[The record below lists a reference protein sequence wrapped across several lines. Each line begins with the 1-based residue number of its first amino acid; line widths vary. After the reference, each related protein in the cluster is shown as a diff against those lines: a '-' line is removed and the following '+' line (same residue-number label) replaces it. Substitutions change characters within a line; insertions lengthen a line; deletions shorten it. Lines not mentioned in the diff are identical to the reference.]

1 MNNIVPLLGAL
12 FILLLTLPIQAQPFS
27 YTGPAAPYHRPP
39 MASSSSFHTQ
49 RAVRFKQDRDDKGYH
64 LKIITRGY
72 TPEAIQVRVDGP
84 FLVVEN
90 REAHRV
96 ENRHERGY
104 SFSSSSSSMRRRFRL
119 PRNADGAR
127 MQRAEEDGVIVITLP
142 YR

>member
-1 MNNIVPLLGAL
+1 MNKIVPL
-12 FILLLTLPIQAQPFS
+12 FIFWLALPIQAQPFS
-27 YTGPAAPYHRPP
+27 YPGPGAPYYRSP
-39 MASSSSFHTQ
+39 MGTGSSFHTQ
-49 RAVRFKQDRDDKGYH
+49 RAVRFQQDQDENGYH
-64 LKIITRGY
+64 LRILIRGY

-84 FLVVEN
+84 YLVVEN

-119 PRNADGAR
+119 PRNADGAG